1 MGKKYGII
9 RKKYAQ
15 KETNMEEKTILSNS
29 QIKSKAKEA
38 LKGNWGTAVI
48 TFIIFN
54 IVMYSVTYV
63 YNINQISNY
72 IHDPY
77 LIRENTGFG
86 ASGIIFFI
94 KLLLAGPMTYGI
106 TRFSMNLVRDKSH
119 KIENIF
125 EGFKHFSGTFIMNIV
140 LGIYSFLWSLLL
152 FIPFFVIIFVMVI
165 REFSKTNMNF
175 YSNGNDFSGWMIAI
189 FILLIIVLTVAL
201 SMILFR
207 YAMTYYIYI
216 DNPDMGAMKAI
227 RESVAMMKGNKTR
240 LLLLYL
246 SFILWYLLGIIT
258 ISIAFLWITPYIKSA
273 EAVFYD
279 ELKKNNECNAEEAIS
294 TL

>member
-1 MGKKYGII
+1 
-9 RKKYAQ
+9 
-15 KETNMEEKTILSNS
+15 
-29 QIKSKAKEA
+29 
-38 LKGNWGTAVI
+38 
-48 TFIIFN
+48 
-54 IVMYSVTYV
+54 
-63 YNINQISNY
+63 
-72 IHDPY
+72 
-77 LIRENTGFG
+77 
-86 ASGIIFFI
+86 
-94 KLLLAGPMTYGI
+94 
-106 TRFSMNLVRDKSH
+106 
-119 KIENIF
+119 
-125 EGFKHFSGTFIMNIV
+125 
-140 LGIYSFLWSLLL
+140 
-152 FIPFFVIIFVMVI
+152 MVI

-227 RESVAMMKGNKTR
+227 KESVAMMKGNKTR

-246 SFILWYLLGIIT
+246 SFILWYLLAIIT
-258 ISIAFLWITPYIKSA
+258 IGIAFLWITPYIKSA

-279 ELKKNNECNAEEAIS
+279 ELKNNNECNVEEVIS

>member
-1 MGKKYGII
+1 
-9 RKKYAQ
+9 
-15 KETNMEEKTILSNS
+15 MEEKTTLSNS

-54 IVMYSVTYV
+54 IVMYSITYV

-72 IHDPY
+72 IQNPY
-77 LIRENTGFG
+77 LASENPSLG
-86 ASGIIFFI
+86 ASGILFFI

-106 TRFSMNLVRDKSH
+106 TRFCMNLVRDKSH

-125 EGFKHFSGTFIMNIV
+125 EGFKYFGGTFIINIV
-140 LGIYSFLWSLLL
+140 LGIYRFLWSLLL
-152 FIPFFVIIFVMVI
+152 FIPLFIIIFVVLMK
-165 REFSKTNMNF
+165 EFSKTNMNF
-175 YSNGNDFSGWMIAI
+175 YSTGNDFNGWLVAI
-189 FILLIIVLTVAL
+189 FILLVIVLTVAL
-201 SMILFR
+201 AMILFR
-207 YAMTYYIYI
+207 YSMTYYIYI
-216 DNPDMGAMKAI
+216 DNPDIGAMQAI
-227 RESVAMMKGNKTR
+227 KESVDIMKGNKTR

-258 ISIAFLWITPYIKSA
+258 LSIAFLWITPYVKSA
-273 EAVFYD
+273 EAVFYN
-279 ELKKNNECNAEEAIS
+279 ELKRSNEYNVDKELS

>member
-1 MGKKYGII
+1 
-9 RKKYAQ
+9 
-15 KETNMEEKTILSNS
+15 
-29 QIKSKAKEA
+29 
-38 LKGNWGTAVI
+38 
-48 TFIIFN
+48 
-54 IVMYSVTYV
+54 MYSVNYV

-77 LIRENTGFG
+77 LVRENAGFG
-86 ASGIIFFI
+86 ASGILFFI

-106 TRFSMNLVRDKSH
+106 TKFSMNLVRDKSH

-152 FIPFFVIIFVMVI
+152 FIPFFAIVFVMVI

-175 YSNGNDFSGWMIAI
+175 YSTGNDFSGWMIAI

-216 DNPDMGAMKAI
+216 DNPDMGAMEAI
-227 RESVAMMKGNKTR
+227 KESVSMMKGNKTR

-246 SFILWYLLGIIT
+246 SFMLWYLLG
-258 ISIAFLWITPYIKSA
+258 L
-273 EAVFYD
+273 
-279 ELKKNNECNAEEAIS
+279 
-294 TL
+294 